1 MAGRGRNLSS
11 GMAIEEQ
18 NVEDRLI
25 YDRIFSHFKKHKVE
39 ISCAIRKTFPFLE
52 HLRDHELITKK
63 MFADFEESCRNLVPV
78 KRVVYNVL
86 NELEKNFNLKVLKI
100 LFSNI
105 NMKEYPALIPVR
117 ESFRSVLPDKL
128 YLQEIDEEGR
138 EEGPSS
144 QLSFE
149 QGAELSSQG
158 LQSNSRFVPL
168 MNIMKEKP
176 FFNSENKQQA
186 QARTNHNQA
195 SEIIERKTAIP
206 RPVRTR
212 RSRRG
217 RKRGPRIPKDESM
230 NFQLPELPVTCGDI
244 KGTLYKEKF
253 KQGTAVKCIKSETGR
268 WLTLRQFK
276 IKGGYNESSD
286 WKQCIRCGGFP
297 LKHLIEKGYLPKPP
311 RGRKK

>member
-117 ESFRSVLPDKL
+117 ESFRS
-128 YLQEIDEEGR
+128 
-138 EEGPSS
+138 
-144 QLSFE
+144 
-149 QGAELSSQG
+149 GAELSSQG